1 MKKSIAENVMEPIQK
16 ALKKKLIL
24 AVILTLCMPLGGA
37 LLGVGLGIG
46 QPAVWAIGIAL
57 LAIGFYGAPVGW
69 AASYSPTR
77 SLARIV
83 SAIMVE
89 NLHTVQE
96 IAQQLSLSEK
106 EVRSRLD
113 ICFQKQYLP
122 GIKRDGDTLILNEN
136 EALGKKEE
144 YAECPACG
152 ARFLYTKDNKFCPYC
167 GTPVRK

>member
-1 MKKSIAENVMEPIQK
+1 MEIIQK
-16 ALKKKLIL
+16 VLKKRLIL
-24 AVILTLCMPLGGA
+24 AVILTLCQPLGGV
-37 LLGVGLGIG
+37 LLGVGLSIG

-57 LAIGFYGAPVGW
+57 LVVGFYGAPIGW
-69 AASYSPTR
+69 AASYAPTR

-89 NLHTVQE
+89 NLHSVQE

-122 GIKRDGDTLILNEN
+122 GIKRQGDTLILNEN

-144 YAECPACG
+144 YAECTACG